1 MDSKF
6 YDLETGEVY
15 QNAQSS
21 CFRQMNRRSHK
32 GLIETKGY
40 LFAWCKMSEQEAE
53 EKLLEIKRGK

>member
-21 CFRQMNRRSHK
+21 CFRRMFNREHK
-32 GLIETKGY
+32 GLVETNGE
-40 LFAWCKMSEQEAE
+40 LFAWCGMSEQEAE
-53 EKLLEIKRGK
+53 KTTIRN